1 MRLEGTI
8 NPVSISLGE
17 WMKMNKN
24 SRLIAI
30 VLAILV
36 ITTVIGAVLNQ
47 RYAAEKAA
55 LLEAAEIAVREDG
68 REVSRLNMTVLGQL
82 SAVEFTARLKSS
94 LMQSPEEHTYTGIA
108 LADLFQAAGI
118 SLEGKSRVL
127 VHSVDGYIVP
137 LTVEEIKEFDN
148 IYLVYKDNGD
158 YLSSYT
164 EANGQ
169 GPYMI
174 VIRGDSFS
182 QRWAKYVCELDVQ

>member
-1 MRLEGTI
+1 
-8 NPVSISLGE
+8 
-17 WMKMNKN
+17 MNKN

-82 SAVEFTARLKSS
+82 SAVKFTARLKSS